1 LCISDELSIKQA
13 VEYTNSTKQSFSDD
27 STSPSNVLMQV
38 PHMSSLQSCRP
49 IDEIPLQIY
58 GQVDGVGREARFV
71 LWYNETAITDFHAQ
85 KIVQNFSATLQSIVT
100 SKPDD
105 ILRQTVVHIES
116 DMAWIKA
123 LNSTP
128 QKLDARTIH
137 NSIKEVC
144 DRNPN
149 SVAIEAWDGRF
160 TRLQLHELSEKLAF
174 TLARA
179 HVKRGCTVAVVM
191 DKSIWVPVIMLAI
204 LKAGG
209 AFLLLDPALPQERL
223 KIMAKK
229 CSLSHAVAAR
239 EYTSRACAFS
249 PTVIARD
256 EYGKFHIVKSETD
269 GLEPGAI
276 STLPQVD
283 PLDIAFVIFTSGSSG
298 IPKAIRLQHY
308 AWCSGNTA
316 NIPTFGIK
324 QGARV
329 FQYSSYSF
337 IISVVDSI
345 STLLVGGTICIPGND
360 ERMNDLDGAI
370 RRLQPEYACLTPSL
384 AKSLDPTKVSSIK
397 TLVLVG
403 EAIPRSLA
411 ESWLASGKV
420 VVRNGYGQ
428 SEACSMNSTVVLRPN
443 DKAAYRS
450 IGRSTWLRYWIV
462 DPRDHHRLMPVGA
475 LGELIV
481 EGYSI
486 ALDYYDDEQKT
497 SAAFIESP
505 RWAAEFGA
513 GTEGRRWYKT
523 GDLVQYQQN
532 GELHLFGRKDTQT
545 KINGQ
550 RLETSEVE
558 HHILQAFAKEISQVV
573 VDKTI
578 EGGVEKLIAF
588 VTIRPPQGLLSEREL
603 RKEMASRL
611 KDTLP
616 RWMIPSVIKT
626 VETFPRTA
634 TGKLDRRTLKA
645 KHSAKLSL
653 TRDASPTQQSDNTEG
668 VRSQTDVHQVP
679 IDSADFLNFKSL
691 ASKLL
696 KTPPVVI
703 TASSSWADLG
713 GDSLVA
719 MMFVRDAR
727 AAGYAINTKDLLSGT
742 TLEELSGRGHTANP
756 KLHVDPPNMSDT
768 LGSKPLAQNS
778 AALFPPT
785 DFQQHYLRGAGG
797 VSGGY
802 VCEYDLSFRGSF
814 ELARLEKAVRLLIE
828 KTEALRLTFVHE
840 SAETEAPLKQKAFP
854 PTKEELLLRCQVQRK
869 DDPAPPLMLTWEAH
883 DKLRH
888 PVLFVLK
895 HSDVHEERSPT
906 EASSIHSHI
915 SMLIRM
921 HHAVFDGISWS
932 LILDDLIFAYE
943 HGHLGKER
951 PSYLQYLETRLIRRD
966 PESLEY
972 WSRLL
977 KDSTPTRLR
986 RDSDAFNSITADR
999 VVPEHEAAR
1008 LINFAREKGKPTGFQ
1023 QATGPDK
1030 AVSGAVLSMS
1040 AWALTLR
1047 CILTAMRP
1055 ADNHD
1060 DILFLALMH
1069 GRDEDGR
1076 YRADEI
1082 IGCCV
1087 TEIPIRVRLSEELTP
1102 AGLFTA
1108 VQKQLLESASH
1119 AHLGAN
1125 TIAKHCTT
1133 WKSKEHFYRQSTF
1146 FMFQNVKESHHLA
1159 VDGRREQGSAADNGD
1174 NGDDAS
1180 SAGGYMDISPAR
1192 IVQDLRCDFEGHA
1205 SMADHGTLEFGLASR
1220 AEDYSQDETDA
1231 VADAYV
1237 KAVRLLTEEH
1247 DMTIGDM
1254 RRRILREVAGV
1265 PV

>member
-1 LCISDELSIKQA
+1 MSDLTAFPGLQGDSQSHLAGQWRSISFSSILSRTDRSNIEDPQAAILLAYAGLIWSHTGEQDVCFLVRFLDETTLSYTHSLCISDELSIKQA
-13 VEYTNSTKQSFSDD
+13 VEYTNNTKQSFSDD
-27 STSPSNVLMQV
+27 STSPSNVLIQV

-58 GQVDGVGREARFV
+58 GQVDGVGREARF
-71 LWYNETAITDFHAQ
+71 
-85 KIVQNFSATLQSIVT
+85 
-100 SKPDD
+100 PDD

-123 LNSTP
+123 LNSAP

-137 NSIKEVC
+137 DSIKEVC

-191 DKSIWVPVIMLAI
+191 DKSIW
-204 LKAGG
+204 
-209 AFLLLDPALPQERL
+209 
-223 KIMAKK
+223 
-229 CSLSHAVAAR
+229 
-239 EYTSRACAFS
+239 
-249 PTVIARD
+249 
-256 EYGKFHIVKSETD
+256 
-269 GLEPGAI
+269 
-276 STLPQVD
+276 
-283 PLDIAFVIFTSGSSG
+283 
-298 IPKAIRLQHY
+298 
-308 AWCSGNTA
+308 
-316 NIPTFGIK
+316 
-324 QGARV
+324 
-329 FQYSSYSF
+329 YSSYSF

-370 RRLQPEYACLTPSL
+370 RRLQPAYACLTPSL

-550 RLETSEVE
+550 RLEASEVE
-558 HHILQAFAKEISQVV
+558 HHILQAFAKEISQ
-573 VDKTI
+573 
-578 EGGVEKLIAF
+578 
-588 VTIRPPQGLLSEREL
+588 
-603 RKEMASRL
+603 
-611 KDTLP
+611 
-616 RWMIPSVIKT
+616 
-626 VETFPRTA
+626 
-634 TGKLDRRTLKA
+634 
-645 KHSAKLSL
+645 
-653 TRDASPTQQSDNTEG
+653 
-668 VRSQTDVHQVP
+668 
-679 IDSADFLNFKSL
+679 
-691 ASKLL
+691 
-696 KTPPVVI
+696 
-703 TASSSWADLG
+703 
-713 GDSLVA
+713 
-719 MMFVRDAR
+719 
-727 AAGYAINTKDLLSGT
+727 
-742 TLEELSGRGHTANP
+742 
-756 KLHVDPPNMSDT
+756 
-768 LGSKPLAQNS
+768 NS
-778 AALFPPT
+778 AALFPLT
-785 DFQQHYLRGAGG
+785 DFQQHYLRGAEG

-802 VCEYDLSFRGSF
+802 VCEYDLSFGGSF

-869 DDPAPPLMLTWEAH
+869 GDPAPPLMLTWEAH

-888 PVLFVLK
+888 PVVFVLK

-906 EASSIHSHI
+906 EASSIDSHI

-921 HHAVFDGISWS
+921 HHAIFDGIFWS

-1146 FMFQNVKESHHLA
+1146 FMFQNVKEGHHLA
-1159 VDGRREQGSAADNGD
+1159 VDGRREQGPAADKGG

-1180 SAGGYMDISPAR
+1180 SAGGYMDISPTR
-1192 IVQDLRCDFEGHA
+1192 VVQDLRCDFEGHA